1 MNDLTADVRA
11 LAETRAARLKALG
24 QQRGALSGQ
33 ESYWGDLA
41 KVLAGSE
48 FIARTLSGNP
58 SLLGKLDAV
67 QSPARPDTL
76 RRQID
81 DLHGGREEVGAALR
95 RVRQEEIVRLG
106 WRDLVGDAPL
116 SEVLETLST
125 LADAAIEAA
134 LRCAHSELVSRFGQP
149 IGENSGTPVQLTVL
163 GLGKLGGRELN
174 MSSDVDLVFAYREN
188 GSTHGA
194 RSISNHEFF
203 IKLGRAL
210 IDILQ
215 TPTAEGIVF
224 RVDMRLRPNGDSG
237 PLALSFDAIDHYF
250 LTHGREWERYALIK
264 ARPVAGDIAA
274 GHELLANLRP
284 FVYRKY
290 LDFGAFESIR
300 SMKTL
305 IDRELAK
312 KSLAGNVKLGR
323 GGIREI
329 EFIVQSHQLIYGGRN
344 AALRTS
350 SLYDALTV
358 LAEEGM
364 LDQGDC
370 DRLRGHYDYL
380 RVLEHRLQIMD
391 DAQTHVIPLEPL
403 ARTRIALAMGY
414 PETAAFEAAITSV
427 NDDVHRL
434 FRSVFH
440 HEREPNTEDHES
452 LFADLWDETLAP
464 EDQLTQ
470 LKTLGFK
477 DAQQVQTLLAGIR
490 HSRFYQA
497 FSREGRERL
506 DALMPLVLKSCTQT
520 DRPDT
525 AISRVLFVIESIGRR
540 SAYLALLSEN
550 ALALSQLI
558 RLVSASNEISHWIA
572 SHPVILDELI
582 DPITAYQPQDGQ
594 EIGQELERK
603 LRSHD
608 GEDLEA
614 AMEALR
620 EYRQAYSLRIAAAD
634 VAGLLEIDT
643 VAASLS
649 ALAEALLC
657 QALIIAQRT
666 LKTPS
671 APQQDAELG
680 IIAYGKLGSREL
692 GYHSD
697 LDIVFIYEQP
707 DSEDSQTAAARR
719 HYFGRLVQRLVHILT
734 THTPAGEVYS
744 IDTRLRPSGN
754 AGTVVTPIKAYHE
767 YLSTSAWTFEHQALV
782 RARMITG
789 SEALRQHFDKIRR
802 NVLCQPREASKLQK
816 AMRDMRQRMQQHH
829 SRSGGSGFDLKHDAG
844 GLVDIEFLCQY
855 LVLKFAHRHPAL
867 TRHRGNLRI
876 LSDLAASGAIASETA
891 DTLSETLRRYLA
903 KENELKLGRR
913 KARLPE
919 ASFVSER
926 EAVQRLWH
934 QYLEPTSP

>member
-1 MNDLTADVRA
+1 M
-11 LAETRAARLKALG
+11 
-24 QQRGALSGQ
+24 
-33 ESYWGDLA
+33 
-41 KVLAGSE
+41 
-48 FIARTLSGNP
+48 
-58 SLLGKLDAV
+58 
-67 QSPARPDTL
+67 
-76 RRQID
+76 
-81 DLHGGREEVGAALR
+81 
-95 RVRQEEIVRLG
+95 
-106 WRDLVGDAPL
+106 
-116 SEVLETLST
+116 
-125 LADAAIEAA
+125 
-134 LRCAHSELVSRFGQP
+134 
-149 IGENSGTPVQLTVL
+149 
-163 GLGKLGGRELN
+163 
-174 MSSDVDLVFAYREN
+174 
-188 GSTHGA
+188 
-194 RSISNHEFF
+194 
-203 IKLGRAL
+203 
-210 IDILQ
+210 
-215 TPTAEGIVF
+215 
-224 RVDMRLRPNGDSG
+224 
-237 PLALSFDAIDHYF
+237 
-250 LTHGREWERYALIK
+250 
-264 ARPVAGDIAA
+264 
-274 GHELLANLRP
+274 
-284 FVYRKY
+284 
-290 LDFGAFESIR
+290 
-300 SMKTL
+300 
-305 IDRELAK
+305 
-312 KSLAGNVKLGR
+312 
-323 GGIREI
+323 
-329 EFIVQSHQLIYGGRN
+329 
-344 AALRTS
+344 
-350 SLYDALTV
+350 
-358 LAEEGM
+358 
-364 LDQGDC
+364 
-370 DRLRGHYDYL
+370 
-380 RVLEHRLQIMD
+380 
-391 DAQTHVIPLEPL
+391 
-403 ARTRIALAMGY
+403 
-414 PETAAFEAAITSV
+414 
-427 NDDVHRL
+427 
-434 FRSVFH
+434 
-440 HEREPNTEDHES
+440 
-452 LFADLWDETLAP
+452 
-464 EDQLTQ
+464 
-470 LKTLGFK
+470 
-477 DAQQVQTLLAGIR
+477 LAGIR

-506 DALMPLVLKSCTQT
+506 DALMPVVLKSCTQT

-582 DPITAYQPQDGQ
+582 DPITAYQPQDAR

-614 AMEALR
+614 AMEVLR

-634 VAGLLEIDT
+634 LAGLLEIDT
-643 VAASLS
+643 AAASLS

-657 QALIIAQRT
+657 HALAVAGRT
-666 LKTPS
+666 LKTPK

-707 DSEDSQTAAARR
+707 DSEDPQTAAARR

-829 SRSGGSGFDLKHDAG
+829 SRNGGSGFDLKHDAG

-867 TRHRGNLRI
+867 TRHHGNLGI
-876 LSDLAASGAIASETA
+876 LSELAASGAIASETA
-891 DTLSETLRRYLA
+891 DILSETLRRYLA

-919 ASFVSER
+919 SSFVSER
-926 EAVQRLWH
+926 EAIQRLWH